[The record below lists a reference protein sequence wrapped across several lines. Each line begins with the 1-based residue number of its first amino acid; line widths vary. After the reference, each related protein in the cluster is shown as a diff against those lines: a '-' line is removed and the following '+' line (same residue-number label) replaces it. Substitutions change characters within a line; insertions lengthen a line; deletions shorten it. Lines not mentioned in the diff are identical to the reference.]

1 MVHKIHRTSQT
12 DPLKIAEIRIGNGL
26 GLVGISFCPGK
37 KDNLAMSGAWH
48 RDLSIDLDV
57 VFRWGAKAVVTLIE
71 SHEMRSLGVQDM
83 GKEVNRRHMQW
94 FHMPIVD
101 GSTPSDS
108 FESAWSANGR
118 VLNSLLRKKANVFV
132 HCKGGLGRAG
142 TVGAKL
148 LIEAG
153 ISPDIAIERVRA
165 ARIGAIE
172 TLEQEQYVLSSAN
185 SGDTDKS

>member
-1 MVHKIHRTSQT
+1 MRHKIRRTSDT
-12 DPLKIAEIRIGNGL
+12 DPLRIAEIHIGDGL

-37 KDNLAMSGAWH
+37 KDDFSMSGAWH

-71 SHEMRSLGVQDM
+71 AHEMRNLGVQHM
-83 GKEVNRRHMQW
+83 GEEVNRRQMQW

-101 GSTPSDS
+101 VCTPSDV
-108 FESAWSANGR
+108 FERAWAVNGR
-118 VLNSLLRKKANVFV
+118 LLNSLLREKANVFV

-153 ISPDIAIERVRA
+153 MSPDVAIERVRS
-165 ARIGAIE
+165 ARPGAIE
-172 TLEQEQYVLSSAN
+172 TPQQEHYVRRLADIGHADRS
-185 SGDTDKS
+185 